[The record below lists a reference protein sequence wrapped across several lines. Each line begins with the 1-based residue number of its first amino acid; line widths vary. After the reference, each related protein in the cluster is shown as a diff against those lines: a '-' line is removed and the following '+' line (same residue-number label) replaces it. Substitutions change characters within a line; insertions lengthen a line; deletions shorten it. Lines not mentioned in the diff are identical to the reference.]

1 MYFKCQFRN
10 NPSTNQSE
18 PYLRLVESY
27 RNFDDRVCHRTI
39 LNVGFTNHLTRIQFL
54 DIQTRLTDLA
64 HGKSQIFESSD
75 PVVNQYVTSLWAKIE
90 SGKKVDFISN
100 NLKKWVDSDTIKHKD
115 VREIGAEWLCYQS
128 LGQLGLGS
136 FLEAMGWESEQIQL
150 TLTQII
156 SRAVY
161 PVSELK
167 TTRLIRDNS
176 AVCQITGYPLEQL
189 TKDKLY
195 QNALKLYQSKDALEQ
210 YLSRKTNELFD
221 LEDKIVLYDLT
232 NTYFEGEKRNS
243 ALARFGRS
251 KEKRSDAKIIVLAL
265 VINQEGFL
273 KYSSVFEGNTSD
285 STTLSNIIDNLRI
298 QTSQQTQKATIVL
311 DAGIATESN
320 LALLAEKGYNYVCVS
335 RSRLKDYKEVEGH
348 GLATTKTRNKQ
359 TLQLQRVSTEKSTD
373 YFLKVSSPGKLLKE
387 TGIRNQF
394 ETRFVAELEK
404 IRQSLGKKSG
414 VKKSDKVHQRIGR
427 AMQKYPSVS
436 KYYELEVVEKEG
448 GIIESISWKKGEK
461 ESKDELGVYFL
472 RTNMEVEQED
482 ILWKIYNIIREIE
495 STFRSLK
502 TDLDLRPI
510 YHKTD
515 DATLAHLHLGLLAY
529 WVVNTIRYQLK
540 INGENASWPE
550 IKRIASTQKLVIT
563 QATNIQ
569 EELVQITKCSEPKSD
584 LEKLYQLLD
593 YKPYP
598 YLKRKSVVHDLSRFI
613 GKPENKKTEPISN
626 QLVMDE

>member
-39 LNVGFTNHLTRIQFL
+39 LNVGFINHLTRIQFL

-136 FLEAMGWESEQIQL
+136 FLEAIGWESEQIQL

-232 NTYFEGEKRNS
+232 NTYFEGEKR
-243 ALARFGRS
+243 
-251 KEKRSDAKIIVLAL
+251 I
-265 VINQEGFL
+265 
-273 KYSSVFEGNTSD
+273 
-285 STTLSNIIDNLRI
+285 
-298 QTSQQTQKATIVL
+298 
-311 DAGIATESN
+311 
-320 LALLAEKGYNYVCVS
+320 
-335 RSRLKDYKEVEGH
+335 
-348 GLATTKTRNKQ
+348 
-359 TLQLQRVSTEKSTD
+359 
-373 YFLKVSSPGKLLKE
+373 
-387 TGIRNQF
+387 
-394 ETRFVAELEK
+394 
-404 IRQSLGKKSG
+404 
-414 VKKSDKVHQRIGR
+414 
-427 AMQKYPSVS
+427 
-436 KYYELEVVEKEG
+436 
-448 GIIESISWKKGEK
+448 
-461 ESKDELGVYFL
+461 
-472 RTNMEVEQED
+472 
-482 ILWKIYNIIREIE
+482 
-495 STFRSLK
+495 
-502 TDLDLRPI
+502 
-510 YHKTD
+510 
-515 DATLAHLHLGLLAY
+515 
-529 WVVNTIRYQLK
+529 
-540 INGENASWPE
+540 
-550 IKRIASTQKLVIT
+550 
-563 QATNIQ
+563 
-569 EELVQITKCSEPKSD
+569 
-584 LEKLYQLLD
+584 
-593 YKPYP
+593 
-598 YLKRKSVVHDLSRFI
+598 
-613 GKPENKKTEPISN
+613 
-626 QLVMDE
+626 

>member
-1 MYFKCQFRN
+1 M
-10 NPSTNQSE
+10 
-18 PYLRLVESY
+18 
-27 RNFDDRVCHRTI
+27 
-39 LNVGFTNHLTRIQFL
+39 
-54 DIQTRLTDLA
+54 
-64 HGKSQIFESSD
+64 
-75 PVVNQYVTSLWAKIE
+75 
-90 SGKKVDFISN
+90 
-100 NLKKWVDSDTIKHKD
+100 
-115 VREIGAEWLCYQS
+115 
-128 LGQLGLGS
+128 
-136 FLEAMGWESEQIQL
+136 
-150 TLTQII
+150 
-156 SRAVY
+156 
-161 PVSELK
+161 
-167 TTRLIRDNS
+167 
-176 AVCQITGYPLEQL
+176 
-189 TKDKLY
+189 
-195 QNALKLYQSKDALEQ
+195 
-210 YLSRKTNELFD
+210 SRKTNELFD

-404 IRQSLGKKSG
+404 IQQSLGNKSG

-472 RTNMEVEQED
+472 RTNMGVEQED

-584 LEKLYQLLD
+584 LEKLYQLLA